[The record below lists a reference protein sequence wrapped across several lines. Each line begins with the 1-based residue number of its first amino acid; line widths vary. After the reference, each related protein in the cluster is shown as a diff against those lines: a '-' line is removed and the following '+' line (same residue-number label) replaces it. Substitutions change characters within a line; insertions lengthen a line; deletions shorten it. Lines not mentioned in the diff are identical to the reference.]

1 MELLIIRTYTPGGTN
16 GMLYVNGRLLC
27 YTIELPWTD
36 NRPRRSCIPEGRY
49 RLKSRYSPRHRH
61 HLQVLEV
68 PGRDLILIHPAND
81 ALRELAGCIATVSQL
96 TGEGRG
102 TLSRVALEWLLQ
114 LVYPALRQEAVFLTL
129 KNKDNDTSQDPG
141 GAPGGAHAP
150 VL

>member
-16 GMLYVNGRLLC
+16 GELYVNGRLLC
-27 YTIELPWTD
+27 YTIELPWRG
-36 NRPRRSCIPEGRY
+36 NAPRRSCIPEGRY

-68 PGRDLILIHPAND
+68 PNRDLILIHPANH
-81 ALRELAGCIATVSQL
+81 ALKELAGCIAPVSQL

-102 TLSRVALEWLLQ
+102 TLSRVAHEWLLQ
-114 LVYPALRQEAVFLTL
+114 QVYPALRTEAVFLTL
-129 KNKDNDTSQDPG
+129 KNKNDDPTQDPEG
-141 GAPGGAHAP
+141 TPGGAHAP